1 MPIPLRAC
9 VLTPTGRGAVATI
22 RVFGDLARLDGANL
36 FQPRN
41 SRPLAQQELDAILF
55 GHWRSPRATTAET
68 TAETTASEDVVAIRT
83 APDAIE
89 IHCHGGHAAIERIL
103 DDLAHAGAQVITAAD
118 EAAIGQSPSDV
129 LCEQALLR
137 ATTRRTAALLL
148 PQKRLWNAERA
159 AWPSRD
165 DASRARRIAE
175 IAAWETFAR
184 RLTAPW
190 TVVLCGRPNVGKSS
204 LMNAIAGFAR
214 SIVHDTPGTTRDIVT
229 LETAI
234 DGWPVRLSDTAGL
247 RDTADP
253 LESEG
258 VRRTRSAV
266 AGADLLIGV
275 FDLCRPPE
283 PADLELLAELP
294 LDAIRIGNKADL
306 PAEWSAADTHNLL
319 PVSARTG
326 DGLAE
331 LLSRIST
338 ALVPELPPKD
348 LPLPVSSG
356 WRDWLP

>member
-1 MPIPLRAC
+1 MPTPLRAC

-22 RVFGDLARLDGANL
+22 RVSGDLAQLDGAKL

-41 SRPLAQQELDAILF
+41 GRPLAHQELDAILF
-55 GHWRSPRATTAET
+55 GHWSPPSSAGQATAP
-68 TAETTASEDVVAIRT
+68 SEDVVAIRT
-83 APDAIE
+83 GPEAIE

-103 DDLAHAGAQVITAAD
+103 AGLASAGAQIVQAAQEILNGRSPVD
-118 EAAIGQSPSDV
+118 AACD
-129 LCEQALLR
+129 QALLR
-137 ATTRRTAALLL
+137 ATTRRTASLLL
-148 PQKRLWNAERA
+148 PQKRLWNEERA
-159 AWPSRD
+159 KWPSRD
-165 DASRARRIAE
+165 ESSRARRIAE
-175 IAAWETFAR
+175 IAAWETFAA

-214 SIVHDTPGTTRDIVT
+214 SIVHDTPGTTRDVVT

-247 RDTADP
+247 RDTIDS

-266 AGADLLIGV
+266 AAASLVIGV
-275 FDLCRPPE
+275 FDLSRPPE
-283 PADLELLAELP
+283 PADRELLTELP
-294 LDAIRIGNKADL
+294 QDAIRIGNKADL
-306 PAEWSAADTHNLL
+306 PATWPESATQNLL

-331 LLSRIST
+331 LLSRISA

-348 LPLPVSSG
+348 LPLPVLAA
-356 WRDWLP
+356 WRDWVC

>member
-1 MPIPLRAC
+1 MPTPLRAC

-22 RVFGDLARLDGANL
+22 RVSGDLAQLDRVEL

-41 SRPLAQQELDAILF
+41 GRPLARQELDAILF
-55 GHWRSPRATTAET
+55 GHWGTPRAMATETA
-68 TAETTASEDVVAIRT
+68 ASEDVVAIRT
-83 APDAIE
+83 APDALE

-103 DDLAHAGAQVITAAD
+103 GDLVHAGAQVISAA
-118 EAAIGQSPSDV
+118 EGSTMGQSPIEAH
-129 LCEQALLR
+129 CGEALLR

-165 DASRARRIAE
+165 EASRARRIAE
-175 IAAWETFAR
+175 IAAWETFAQ
-184 RLTAPW
+184 RLQAPW

-214 SIVHDTPGTTRDIVT
+214 SIVHDTPGTTRDVVT
-229 LETAI
+229 LETAV
-234 DGWPVRLSDTAGL
+234 DGWPVRFSDTAGL

-266 AGADLLIGV
+266 AGADLVLGV
-275 FDLCRPPE
+275 FDLSRPPE
-283 PADLELLAELP
+283 PADCELLAELSRET
-294 LDAIRIGNKADL
+294 IRIGNKADL
-306 PAEWSAADTHNLL
+306 SAQWPAADAHSLL

-331 LLSRIST
+331 LLSRISA
-338 ALVPELPPKD
+338 ALVPQLPPAD
-348 LPLPVSSG
+348 LPLPVSAG
-356 WRDWLP
+356 WRDWLS